1 MARSTIYRNW
11 PDLADLLAEAIE
23 DGALPPSE
31 RRGATGIGAVLDA
44 VEHLARA
51 LDDSEWGATL
61 PAVVAAIDADAA
73 LADRYH
79 AFTEGRRS
87 ELERRI
93 RAAVAAGELPDGL
106 PVGELV
112 DALVGPLFYRRLVR
126 RVRTSPAAARRRAAR
141 TLEASA
147 SW

>member
-1 MARSTIYRNW
+1 M
-11 PDLADLLAEAIE
+11 
-23 DGALPPSE
+23 
-31 RRGATGIGAVLDA
+31 
-44 VEHLARA
+44 
-51 LDDSEWGATL
+51 
-61 PAVVAAIDADAA
+61 
-73 LADRYH
+73 
-79 AFTEGRRS
+79 
-87 ELERRI
+87 
-93 RAAVAAGELPDGL
+93 AAGELPDGL